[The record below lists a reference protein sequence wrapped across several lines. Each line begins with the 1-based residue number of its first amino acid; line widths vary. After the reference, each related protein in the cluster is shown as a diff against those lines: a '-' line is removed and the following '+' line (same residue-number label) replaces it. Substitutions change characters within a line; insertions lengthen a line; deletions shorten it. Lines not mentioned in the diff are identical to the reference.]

1 RSEGSSA
8 RVEVADRGRGLVPQD
23 GEKLFRPFYTT
34 KKSGGT
40 GLGLAISRE
49 IVRRHGGEIGLAA
62 RTGGGAEA
70 WVVLP
75 VTEGR
80 S

>member
-1 RSEGSSA
+1 
-8 RVEVADRGRGLVPQD
+8 Q
-23 GEKLFRPFYTT
+23 PFFTT

-49 IVRRHGGEIGLAA
+49 IVRRHGGEMGLEP
-62 RTGGGAEA
+62 REGGGVEA
-70 WVVLP
+70 WVTLP
-75 VTEGR
+75 AAVTT

>member
-1 RSEGSSA
+1 V
-8 RVEVADRGRGLVPQD
+8 RVTICDRGPGLPE
-23 GEKLFRPFYTT
+23 GGAERLFEPFYTN

-40 GLGLAISRE
+40 GLGLAISRD
-49 IVRRHGGEIGLAA
+49 IVKRHGGEIGLRP

-70 WVVLP
+70 WVTLP
-75 VTEGR
+75 LATQV